1 MFLCPANCP
10 QNLVR
15 TLKLLKPRAQ
25 MALENASSFQYMIY
39 HKLLVETNLAL
50 KKLRAHNLLIPGAK
64 MVCEIVGLF
73 QPL

>member
-1 MFLCPANCP
+1 M
-10 QNLVR
+10 
-15 TLKLLKPRAQ
+15 LKPRAQ
-25 MALENASSFQYMIY
+25 MTLENASSFQYMIY

-50 KKLRAHNLLIPGAK
+50 KKLRAQNLLIPGAK